1 MTTMEPTAD
10 PGRAPLAAP
19 HPEMRKLS
27 AWHRFVRWDLSSV
40 VAALC
45 IIGGL
50 LAVAIPAFH
59 SAYNLRALAFTVSI
73 TGIVALAQLCALS
86 IGQLNLTLTA
96 VGAGAGIFAGFL
108 MQVAGVP
115 FPLAVL
121 AGLLLGVAAGG
132 LQGVIIVALGINPF
146 IVTLALAA
154 TYLGAMLGLTKGAS
168 FNQLPPLFVALG
180 RATLLGVPVLP
191 LITLLVAILVAVL
204 FDRTVTG
211 RRLLATGASPR
222 AARMSA
228 IPTGA
233 IVLFAHVASGFL
245 AALAGLLLVT
255 RLGSAQPSLGSEWL
269 LPSFAAP
276 VLGGTLLTGG
286 KVRVFG
292 TILGAVLLAVIA
304 NGLVLLGVSAYWYQ
318 SLLGVVLLLALA
330 LDKGRQTYVLR
341 NQL

>member
-1 MTTMEPTAD
+1 MEPMAD
-10 PGRAPLAAP
+10 PAAAPLPAQAA
-19 HPEMRKLS
+19 EARRLS

-40 VAALC
+40 ATALLVICGVLSVAM
-45 IIGGL
+45 
-50 LAVAIPAFH
+50 PAFH
-59 SAYNLRALAFTVSI
+59 SAYNLKALAFTVSV

-121 AGLLLGVAAGG
+121 AGLLLGIGAGG
-132 LQGVIIVALGINPF
+132 LQGLIIVWLGLNPF
-146 IVTLALAA
+146 IVSLALAA

-168 FNQLPPLFVALG
+168 FNRLPPLFVGLG
-180 RATLLGVPVLP
+180 RATLLGAPVLP
-191 LITLLVAILVAVL
+191 LITLVIAALVALL
-204 FDRTVTG
+204 FHRTATG

-228 IPTGA
+228 VPTGA

-245 AALAGLLLVT
+245 AALAGLMLVT
-255 RLGSAQPSLGSEWL
+255 RLASAQPSLGSEWL

-286 KVRVFG
+286 KVRVLG

-318 SLLGVVLLLALA
+318 SLLGVVLLAALA
-330 LDKGRQTYVLR
+330 LDKGRQSYVLR